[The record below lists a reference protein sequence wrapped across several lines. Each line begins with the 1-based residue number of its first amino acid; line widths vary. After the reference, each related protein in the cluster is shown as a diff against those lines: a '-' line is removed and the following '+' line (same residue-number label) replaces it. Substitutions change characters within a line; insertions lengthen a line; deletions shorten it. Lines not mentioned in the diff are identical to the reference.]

1 MKIETGKARQGLK
14 VVLYGPEGIGKS
26 TMAAGFPGPLFLDTE
41 GSTAHMDVRRIV
53 FGGTWEGL
61 TAAVTDAAIQ
71 TDCCRTLV
79 IDTADWA
86 EQLCI
91 EAVCRKYKK
100 AGIEEFGYG
109 KGYTYIAE
117 EFSKLLAQLDAI
129 VLSGRNVVITAHAK
143 MRKFELPDEMGAYDR
158 WEMKLSRQTAPL
170 LKEWCDALLFLNYET
185 FVVKSETGASKGRGG
200 KRVMYCAHHPCWDAK
215 NRFGLPE
222 KADMSLDVLR
232 PLWEKDTESGPENG
246 PKNVPSQALRASSPH
261 SEGAGTSPEGPL
273 APGMARQGAAAE
285 EQVPESGDLGAEIL
299 RRLKAA
305 EISPEEF
312 QLYIA
317 NRGFFTYGTPI
328 EQYPEDFVRDWV
340 FKYWPNIV
348 EAIVNDPER
357 VPF

>member
-222 KADMSLDVLR
+222 KADMSLDVLQR
-232 PLWEKDTESGPENG
+232 FRRRGHSFL
-246 PKNVPSQALRASSPH
+246 PSVY
-261 SEGAGTSPEGPL
+261 E
-273 APGMARQGAAAE
+273 
-285 EQVPESGDLGAEIL
+285 
-299 RRLKAA
+299 
-305 EISPEEF
+305 
-312 QLYIA
+312 
-317 NRGFFTYGTPI
+317 
-328 EQYPEDFVRDWV
+328 
-340 FKYWPNIV
+340 
-348 EAIVNDPER
+348 
-357 VPF
+357 

>member
-232 PLWEKDTESGPENG
+232 PLWEKDTEKGTENG
-246 PKNVPSQALRASSPH
+246 PSQPAAALH
-261 SEGAGTSPEGPL
+261 EGASQET
-273 APGMARQGAAAE
+273 AAE
-285 EQVPESGDLGAEIL
+285 EQVAESGDLGAEIL

-328 EQYPEDFVRDWV
+328 EQYPADFVRDWV

>member
-41 GSTAHMDVRRIV
+41 GSTAHMNVRRIV

-200 KRVMYCAHHPCWDAK
+200 KRVMYCAHHTCWDAK

-232 PLWEKDTESGPENG
+232 PLWEKDTEDGPEGGTENG
-246 PKNVPSQALRASSPH
+246 PSQP
-261 SEGAGTSPEGPL
+261 P
-273 APGMARQGAAAE
+273 AAAALPTDGAKNETAE
-285 EQVPESGDLGAEIL
+285 ETEAESEDLGAEIL

-328 EQYPEDFVRDWV
+328 EQYPEEFVRDWV